1 MPSNSILARRPHWRK
16 RLRCKLFARYRANGV
31 FERRVTGRAPPRSGQ
46 PISAAGPLLVAMLVG
61 IAGVALIMVW
71 RTALEDTLYIPRI
84 DSGAAP
90 ILDGDAPDAAW
101 RLAKPITVLTSFGG
115 NLGGKGNS
123 AVEIRAVH
131 DGKWVYF
138 RFTWEDPTRSL
149 KHLPLVK
156 REDGW
161 HVLHDRYDRA
171 DERAFFEDKFAA
183 LLTNLPIVIPGD
195 HTYRG
200 GPTPIADKPGPLSQR
215 GLHLTSAPGLAM
227 EVWQWKAS
235 SGGLLGWIDKNH
247 FDLPADPTP
256 CSDSR

>member
-1 MPSNSILARRPHWRK
+1 MPSNSLLARHHHWRK

-31 FERRVTGRAPPRSGQ
+31 FERRVTGRAPPRSGR
-46 PISAAGPLLVAMLVG
+46 PISAAAPLLVAMLAG

-90 ILDGDAPDAAW
+90 ILDGDAPDAVW
-101 RLAKPITVLTSFGG
+101 RLAKPVTVFTSFGG

-235 SGGLLGWIDKNH
+235 SGGLL
-247 FDLPADPTP
+247 
-256 CSDSR
+256 